1 MIILQKKEID
11 KMMLIKGNVKG
22 AILKGHFDYI
32 KDVKGEEGVRLIEK
46 RLKDLGYLL
55 DHNKIDDTKWYQ
67 ESLACLVV
75 LVCAEVFNWTQKE
88 VREMAYQSP
97 KYSFIVKLLM
107 QHFVKIEKS
116 FKMAPIYWRKHFDFS
131 QMEVVGFNE
140 KEKYGIIRLKN
151 FHKYHPLI
159 CEYHRAY
166 FKKIA
171 EIMLGQVKV
180 QVGHPKCLFRGDD
193 YEEFKIIWQ

>member
-1 MIILQKKEID
+1 MLTLQKEEVK
-11 KMMLIKGNVKG
+11 KMMEIKGNVKG

-32 KDVKGEEGVRLIEK
+32 RDLKGEKGVKAIEEK
-46 RLKDLGYLL
+46 LRELGYPL
-55 DHNKIDDTKWYQ
+55 KSEEIDDTKWYQ
-67 ESLACLVV
+67 ESMACLIV
-75 LVCAEVFNWTQKE
+75 LICAELFDWTQKE
-88 VREMAYQSP
+88 IREMAYQSP
-97 KYSFIVKLLM
+97 KYSFIVRLLM

-131 QMEVVGFNE
+131 EMEVAGFSE

-171 EIMLGQVKV
+171 EIMLGQKKV
-180 QVGHPKCLFRGDD
+180 EVEHPKCLFREDP
-193 YEEFKIIWQ
+193 YEEFKIIWG